1 MAIDDARMR
10 PADAGAMTGVG
21 AGWGWLMAAGI
32 IAVALGIAALIWP
45 FPATYAATLVVA
57 TLLMAAGVTAISTGA
72 LGRGHGRETYL
83 IVFGVLS
90 LLVGLY
96 LAFSPLHG
104 AVTLT
109 VVIAVWLGA
118 RGVIELIAG
127 ARMARGRGLLLALG
141 VVNVVLAV
149 VIVATMPWS
158 ALTLPGTLLG
168 ISLLLGGIG
177 EVRAASAHRAGAPA
191 FAA

>member
-1 MAIDDARMR
+1 MAIGDGVTGSEPAR
-10 PADAGAMTGVG
+10 PVG
-21 AGWGWLMAAGI
+21 AGWGWLMAAGV
-32 IAVALGIAALIWP
+32 IAVVLGIAALIWP

-57 TLLMAAGVTAISTGA
+57 SLLMAAGITALSTGA

-83 IVFGVLS
+83 IVFGIAS

-96 LAFSPLHG
+96 LAFFPLSG
-104 AVTLT
+104 AITLT
-109 VVIAVWLGA
+109 VVIAVWLAA
-118 RGVIELIAG
+118 RGVIELVAG
-127 ARMARGRGLLLALG
+127 SRLARGRGLLIGLG
-141 VVNVVLAV
+141 VVNLVLAII
-149 VIVATMPWS
+149 IVATMPWS

-177 EVRAASAHRAGAPA
+177 EVRAASLHRAGAPA